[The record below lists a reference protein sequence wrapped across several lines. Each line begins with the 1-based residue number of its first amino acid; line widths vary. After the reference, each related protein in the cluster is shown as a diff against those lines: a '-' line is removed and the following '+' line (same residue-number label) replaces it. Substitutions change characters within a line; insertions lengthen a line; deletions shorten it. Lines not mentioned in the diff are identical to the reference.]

1 MQINQAVLPI
11 ETSDG
16 FILDDQKAFDIG
28 SELMDEYAFAE
39 PYPHITLDNFLPAE
53 MAENLLAHFPK
64 ERKSHDKVYQKGY
77 GGLHKRQIFPYD
89 CDAYIRGAF
98 SFFNSAPMLKF
109 LEGVTNIQGLLPDPY
124 FIGGGLHETSTGG
137 LLGIH
142 ADFRVNESLQLI
154 RRVNLLIYLNKDW
167 KDEYAS
173 KLELWDQKMAEK
185 IKEVAPLF
193 NRCVIFNTDEESFH
207 GHPEPLAAPEGMT
220 RKSIALYYYTATP
233 IKNDSGESRHTLYVA
248 RPDES
253 SQVKADVKKLAKKRD
268 KRAKK
273 VFVTSEKQTFRNF
286 LSHIKNKFF
295 SQNSDDI

>member
-1 MQINQAVLPI
+1 MGMNQSVLPI

-16 FILDDQKAFDIG
+16 FVLDDQKAFDIG
-28 SELMDEYAFAE
+28 QELMGDYAFAE
-39 PYPHITLDNFLPAE
+39 PYPHIALDNFLPAE

-64 ERKSHDKVYQKGY
+64 EAKSHDKIYQKGY

-89 CDAYIRGAF
+89 GDTYIRGAF

-109 LEGVTNIQGLLPDPY
+109 LEGITNIQGLLPDPY
-124 FIGGGLHETSTGG
+124 FAGGGLHETSAGG

-167 KDEYAS
+167 KDEYAG
-173 KLELWDQKMAEK
+173 KLELWDRKMTK
-185 IKEVAPLF
+185 KVKDVAPLF
-193 NRCVIFNTDEESFH
+193 NRSVIFNTDEDSFH
-207 GHPEPLAAPEGMT
+207 GHPDPLTTPEGVT

-248 RPDES
+248 RPDDS
-253 SQVKADVKKLAKKRD
+253 AQVKADVRKLAKKRE

-273 VFVTSEKQTFRNF
+273 LFDTSEKKTVKHL
-286 LSHIKNKFF
+286 LSNIKEKFF
-295 SQNSDDI
+295 S

>member
-109 LEGVTNIQGLLPDPY
+109 LEGVTNIQGLLP
-124 FIGGGLHETSTGG
+124 
-137 LLGIH
+137 
-142 ADFRVNESLQLI
+142 A
-154 RRVNLLIYLNKDW
+154 
-167 KDEYAS
+167 
-173 KLELWDQKMAEK
+173 LE
-185 IKEVAPLF
+185 
-193 NRCVIFNTDEESFH
+193 
-207 GHPEPLAAPEGMT
+207 
-220 RKSIALYYYTATP
+220 
-233 IKNDSGESRHTLYVA
+233 
-248 RPDES
+248 
-253 SQVKADVKKLAKKRD
+253 
-268 KRAKK
+268 
-273 VFVTSEKQTFRNF
+273 
-286 LSHIKNKFF
+286 
-295 SQNSDDI
+295 